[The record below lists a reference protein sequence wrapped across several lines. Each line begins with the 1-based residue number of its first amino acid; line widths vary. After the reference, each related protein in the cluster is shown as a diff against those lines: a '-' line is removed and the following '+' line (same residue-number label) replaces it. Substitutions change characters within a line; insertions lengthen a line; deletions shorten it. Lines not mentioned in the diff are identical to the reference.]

1 MTTVSLDPYN
11 YKSLNRKDGMFLSTI
26 SNKDE
31 ITRSLKGITT
41 KRDIST
47 NLTNL
52 DIPGNLNF
60 KLLNFNLK
68 YL

>member
-1 MTTVSLDPYN
+1 MATVSLDPYN

-26 SNKDE
+26 SAKDE
-31 ITRSLKGITT
+31 ITRNIKGIST

-52 DIPGNLNF
+52 DIPGNLT
-60 KLLNFNLK
+60 
-68 YL
+68 YLTK